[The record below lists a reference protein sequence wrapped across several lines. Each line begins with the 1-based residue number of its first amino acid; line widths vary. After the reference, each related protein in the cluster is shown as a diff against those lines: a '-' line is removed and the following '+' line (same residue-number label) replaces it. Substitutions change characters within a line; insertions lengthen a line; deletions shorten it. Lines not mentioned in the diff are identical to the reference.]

1 MWGLMVLGHESMER
15 QEAGRQGNEAVAE
28 NPHAQGREGYLEM
41 VRAFEIS
48 KTALSGAP
56 PSARP
61 QRQMFPKTVLTSG
74 DQAFKYMCLC
84 RGGDFLS
91 VYNMRVLETQT

>member
-41 VRAFEIS
+41 V
-48 KTALSGAP
+48 
-56 PSARP
+56 
-61 QRQMFPKTVLTSG
+61 
-74 DQAFKYMCLC
+74 
-84 RGGDFLS
+84 
-91 VYNMRVLETQT
+91 